1 MEKEQQKPAIGL
13 FSFKL
18 TRRHLMVI
26 GVLAIA
32 FAIAFMLR
40 SFPLQYGF
48 YLNEFDPYFDYR
60 ATQFLVE
67 NGVDQYFTWHD
78 TMSWYPEGREVAKT
92 SQTGLHLSAAYLYK
106 AFGGGAPLY
115 DFVVW
120 LPVVLGSLTVIV
132 MFALVRVISNT
143 TAGMFAALFF
153 AFSPAIIQRG
163 NLGWFKSEPL
173 GLFLALLATYLFL
186 SALKHNDPRFYFGKV
201 PVDMVAIVK
210 AIVGGLILGFA
221 MTAWGG
227 IQYFNL
233 LLGLFFIAIP
243 FFTKD
248 IKPSIYV
255 VPIFT
260 FFTIIVASSFPRPG
274 EDFAMQLGGLSL
286 IGPTIFLIVA
296 HFVKSFSKTNKLRNT
311 LAWLGAFVIGSAVFV
326 ATGPYVSPFFRY
338 ISAINPFSK
347 TEIPLIES
355 VAEHFTPTIVDYF
368 VDYSVL
374 ILLAGYGVMLCFR
387 KRNDMTIFALILGI
401 TGIYVSASFT
411 RLLVYASVAIITLAS
426 IALFEITTAMFTRT
440 EAPPVQ
446 PKKKIKVQ
454 HYGKDFRIAY
464 TVLIIGMLAVPVFYP
479 PDASWIAGAD
489 FPPSIVNGATGF
501 KVSTN
506 DWTEMMSWIKNNTEP
521 DAIIAS
527 WWDYGYWITTLGNR
541 TSLADNATINMTRIE
556 QMAKALVSDEQTG
569 LKILKDLKADYVLVY
584 VVGQRASL
592 PQGGSFIILGGGGD
606 ESKKHWFMR
615 IAGVDENQYIE
626 DDGFTAKPLFWNNT
640 LLGKMFPVQPA
651 AYVRLDQ
658 QGRPVDLQPEYKTG
672 YAPLYMEQ
680 ITYPQNSTDTLRL
693 VHASPSF
700 MNKEGRL
707 MLGVLLYEVL
717 EEPIKPVEEPVA
729 PAEPVIKPAIPGME
743 IKTRLEPLKEYAVL
757 QMSVS
762 GQNVGN
768 ITIQLFPDIAPQTV
782 QNFEKLIDSGFYNG
796 IKIHRIVPDFV
807 IQGGDPNTKDKDR
820 STWGTGGPGYNVP
833 AEISNMTHAR
843 GIVAMAH
850 PGNPNLAGSQFY
862 IVVKDA
868 PHLDGKYTIFGKVVE
883 GMDLVDDIVMLP
895 RDENDIP
902 INSVVIEKAYII
914 KTS

>member
-1 MEKEQQKPAIGL
+1 MEKEQQKQAIGL
-13 FSFKL
+13 FSFKIGL
-18 TRRHLMVI
+18 FSFNFTKRHLMVI
-26 GVLAIA
+26 AVLAMA
-32 FAIAFMLR
+32 FATAFMMR

-48 YLNEFDPYFDYR
+48 DLNEFDPYFDYR

-67 NGVDQYFTWHD
+67 NGVDKYFAWHD
-78 TMSWYPEGREVAKT
+78 TKSWYPEGRDVAKT
-92 SQTGLHLSAAYLYK
+92 SQTGLHLSAAFLYK

-120 LPVVLGSLTVIV
+120 FPVVFGSLTVVV
-132 MFALVRVISNT
+132 MFALVRVISST
-143 TAGMFAALFF
+143 TAGMFASLLF

-186 SALKHNDPRFYFGKV
+186 SALKQNDIRFSIPKA
-201 PVDMVAIVK
+201 VA
-210 AIVGGLILGFA
+210 GGLILGFA

-233 LLGLFFIAIP
+233 LLGLFFMAIP
-243 FFTKD
+243 FFMKDTK
-248 IKPSIYV
+248 SSLYV

-260 FFTIIVASSFPRPG
+260 VLTIMTASSFPRPG
-274 EDFAMQLGGLSL
+274 ETFAASLAGLSL
-286 IGPTIFLIVA
+286 IAPTIFLVA
-296 HFVKSFSKTNKLRNT
+296 AYFIRSFSATNKLRNT
-311 LAWLGAFVIGSAVFV
+311 LAWLVAFVIGAGVFV
-326 ATGPYVSPFFRY
+326 AAGPYVSPSFRY

-347 TEIPLIES
+347 TEIPLVES

-368 VDYSVL
+368 IDYSVL
-374 ILLAGYGVMLCFR
+374 ILLAGYGAMLCFR
-387 KRNDMTIFALILGI
+387 KRSDMAIFALILGI

-411 RLLVYASVAIITLAS
+411 RLLVFSSVAIITLAS
-426 IALFEITTAMFTRT
+426 IALFEITTSIFTRA
-440 EAPPVQ
+440 EIPAMQ

-454 HYGKDFRIAY
+454 HSGRDFRIPF
-464 TVLIIGMLAVPVFYP
+464 TILVIGMLAVPVFYP
-479 PDASWIAGAD
+479 PEASWIAGAD
-489 FPPSIVNGATGF
+489 FPPSIANGATGF

-506 DWTEMMSWIKNNTEP
+506 DWREMMDWIRNNTEP
-521 DAIIAS
+521 DAVIAS

-556 QMAKALVSDEQTG
+556 QIAKALVSDEQTG
-569 LKILKDLKADYVLVY
+569 LQILKDLKADYVLVY

-626 DDGFTAKPLFWNNT
+626 DDGFTAKPLFWNGT

-651 AYVRLDQ
+651 AYVRLDP
-658 QGRPVDLQPEYKTG
+658 QGRPLDLQPEYKSG

-680 ITYPQNSTDTLRL
+680 INYPQNSTQTLRL

-700 MNKEGRL
+700 VNQNSRL

-729 PAEPVIKPAIPGME
+729 PEEPVIKPAKPGME
-743 IKTRLEPLKEYAVL
+743 IKTRMEPLKEYAVL
-757 QMSVS
+757 QMSVG
-762 GQNVGN
+762 GQHVGN
-768 ITIQLFPDIAPQTV
+768 ITMQIFPDIAPKTV

-807 IQGGDPNTKDKDR
+807 IQGGDPNTKTEPR
-820 STWGTGGPGYNVP
+820 STWGTGGPGYTIP

-850 PGNPNLAGSQFY
+850 PGDPNLAGSQFY

-883 GMDLVDDIVMLP
+883 GMDIVDDIVMLP
-895 RDENDIP
+895 RDEGDAP
-902 INSVVIEKAYII
+902 VVSVVIEKAYII
-914 KTS
+914 KT